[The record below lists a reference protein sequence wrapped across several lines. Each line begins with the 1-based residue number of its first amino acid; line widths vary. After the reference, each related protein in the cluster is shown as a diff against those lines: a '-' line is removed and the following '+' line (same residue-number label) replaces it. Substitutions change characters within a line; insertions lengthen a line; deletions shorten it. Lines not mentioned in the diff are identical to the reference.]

1 MASFTTSI
9 STNGI
14 PCLTMSPTAMFI
26 DLTMPLTEA
35 GISIAALSVS
45 NIMIES
51 SESITWPTST
61 QISITST
68 SSTSPRS
75 GIFIVINSD
84 IKLPRG
90 LA

>member
-1 MASFTTSI
+1 MVFIFLISELFSISGSLDNSSVAISFSTAMASFTTSI

-51 SESITWPTST
+51 SESIT
-61 QISITST
+61 
-68 SSTSPRS
+68 
-75 GIFIVINSD
+75 
-84 IKLPRG
+84 
-90 LA
+90 

>member
-1 MASFTTSI
+1 MDKTVFFDGASIILGISFGVSVAISFSTAMASFTTSI

-51 SESITWPTST
+51 SESIT
-61 QISITST
+61 
-68 SSTSPRS
+68 
-75 GIFIVINSD
+75 
-84 IKLPRG
+84 
-90 LA
+90 